1 MTDTISNAIDQ
12 KLITVLVA
20 EKIRNAIESG
30 EFLPGQRIGETEMS
44 TRFQVSRTPVR
55 EAFRI
60 LEAEGYLV
68 HSPRCGVVVKELKRR
83 DIVEIFEIRS
93 CLEQLMVRKV
103 VEHISESGL
112 EKLNELADRME
123 NQMEQMDR
131 ESFAELDNKFHEFLV
146 ANCGNLTLK
155 EMVETLKIST
165 SLIRNRAGFD
175 AVRGKDSFCECQE
188 IIKAI
193 NQRDA
198 QAATAL
204 MADHFERSLKFFMLQ
219 IERDIE

>member
-1 MTDTISNAIDQ
+1 MADAINAIDQ

-30 EFLPGQRIGETEMS
+30 EFMPGQRIGEAEMS

-112 EKLNELADRME
+112 EKLNDLAYKME
-123 NQMEQMDR
+123 NQMMQMDK
-131 ESFAELDNKFHEFLV
+131 ESFAKLDAKFHEFLV

-175 AVRGKDSFCECQE
+175 PERGKNSLHECLE
-188 IIKAI
+188 IIRAI
-193 NQRDA
+193 NQRDT
-198 QAATAL
+198 QAATTL
-204 MADHFERSLKFFMLQ
+204 MADHFDRSLQFFMLQ
-219 IERDIE
+219 IEGSM